1 MFRTFKIRSAVLALG
16 LAGLGAAGAANAQN
30 TTAPNVTLYGIVDQ
44 SLRLTNHRSDAGGT
58 HLEISNGAITGSRWG
73 LRGQEDL
80 GNGLKALFNLESGFE
95 PQTGS
100 LNQGGKLFG
109 RYAWVGLADENVGTF
124 MLGRNGAESFNFFGE
139 FDPLT
144 VGNYMANSWPFLMT
158 VGRLDNMANYAGQFG
173 GLKVGIGYGFNNTFA
188 NNAFAYRGTRI
199 SYHTDALAFG
209 ATVQEMRGDDD
220 KIHRMWGAA
229 ASYQLPAVKV
239 FLGYM
244 GGSDRTGWLDSALR
258 HEVRMAPGGGNFTA
272 NPRKDMTLYTGLIY
286 TGAAPWTVSTA
297 LYYND
302 TDNIYGVK
310 DNDGKRYTLVTVAEY
325 SLSKRTQ
332 VYGTVDFNR
341 VTKGAKISLPGNSNQ
356 TGLALGLR
364 HMF

>member
-1 MFRTFKIRSAVLALG
+1 MKPSLSKRCKTRSTLLALG
-16 LAGLGAAGAANAQN
+16 LSLSFSALAQ
-30 TTAPNVTLYGIVDQ
+30 TDANVTLYGIVDQ
-44 SLRLTNHRSDAGGT
+44 SLRFTNHRSDSGGT
-58 HLEISNGAITGSRWG
+58 HLEVANGAITGSRWG

-100 LNQGGKLFG
+100 LNQGGRLFG
-109 RYAWVGLADENVGTF
+109 RYAWVGLADDNAGTF

-173 GLKVGIGYGFNNTFA
+173 GLKVGAGYGFNNTFA
-188 NNAFAYRGTRI
+188 NNAFAYRGVRL

-209 ATVQEMRGDDD
+209 ATVQELRGGND

-229 ASYQLPAVKV
+229 ASYQLPDTKV

-244 GGSDRTGWLDSALR
+244 GGSDRSGWLDPELKHSTRA
-258 HEVRMAPGGGNFTA
+258 APTGGNFID
-272 NPRKDMTLYTGLIY
+272 NPRKDMTLYTGFIY

-297 LYYND
+297 FYYND
-302 TDNIYGVK
+302 ADDIYGVK
-310 DNDGKRYTLVTVAEY
+310 DNDGKRYTAIVVAEY

-332 VYGTVDFNR
+332 VYGTVDFNK
-341 VTKGAKISLPGNSNQ
+341 VTNGAKTALPGKSNQ
-356 TGLALGLR
+356 TGLAFGLR